1 MCVWPEIESPA
12 SEEACNGSANEKEV
26 DLGSHGHVQPNGSI
40 CTCDEILGTTTHDH
54 DPRNRNV
61 GCQQLTP
68 FLLSHRVVH
77 SIVPGTFGK
86 KTEQTRW
93 KCFTLAGPW
102 TKEATLKLIN
112 LNLFI
117 ALLTFP
123 AYSSWLHF
131 DVCQVV
137 KFPTGVSPIGVTG
150 LLILLLKQSTSPW
163 EWRPFH

>member
-1 MCVWPEIESPA
+1 MILDLWWIYNDPQYGIPYSQVPRRKETNQELQLWAYSTSISVDVSVCGLEIESPA

-40 CTCDEILGTTTHDH
+40 CTCDESLARQPMTHDSK
-54 DPRNRNV
+54 NRNV

-93 KCFTLAGPW
+93 KCFTLQAPGQ
-102 TKEATLKLIN
+102 KKLH
-112 LNLFI
+112 LNL
-117 ALLTFP
+117 
-123 AYSSWLHF
+123 
-131 DVCQVV
+131 
-137 KFPTGVSPIGVTG
+137 
-150 LLILLLKQSTSPW
+150 
-163 EWRPFH
+163 